1 MFLCIGERKGM
12 GPLLDFSL
20 VVSLNHSQAKVHRL
34 FKQTINVLMW
44 QKNRL
49 DSEDKISI

>member
-1 MFLCIGERKGM
+1 MLLCIGERKGM

-20 VVSLNHSQAKVHRL
+20 VVSLNYSQAKVHRL

-44 QKNRL
+44 RKNRL